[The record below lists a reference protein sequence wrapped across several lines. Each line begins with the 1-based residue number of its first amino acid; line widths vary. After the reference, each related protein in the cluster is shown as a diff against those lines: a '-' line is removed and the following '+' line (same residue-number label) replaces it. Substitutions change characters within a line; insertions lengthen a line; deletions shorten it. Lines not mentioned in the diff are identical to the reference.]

1 MVPLDRTR
9 DVLTVVSRNSTD
21 IGSEDVSLEWKASD
35 SMTDIVLVSQAW
47 QFDSHSTARFS

>member
-35 SMTDIVLVSQAW
+35 STTDIVLVSQAW
-47 QFDSHSTARFS
+47 HFDSHSTARSS